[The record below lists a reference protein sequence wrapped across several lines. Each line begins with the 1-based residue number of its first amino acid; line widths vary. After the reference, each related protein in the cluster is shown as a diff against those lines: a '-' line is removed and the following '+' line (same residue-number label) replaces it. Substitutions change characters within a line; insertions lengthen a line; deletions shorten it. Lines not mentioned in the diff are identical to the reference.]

1 MDTVVLEKTKRA
13 SATKVN
19 DSLFADRRYKP
30 KKEQLTEA
38 ELDNFIEELS
48 EQVNRNMSYRFM
60 FNQYGKMLQAK

>member
-1 MDTVVLEKTKRA
+1 MLIEDI
-13 SATKVN
+13 N
-19 DSLFADRRYKP
+19 Q

-60 FNQYGKMLQAK
+60 FNQYGKMLQEK

>member
-19 DSLFADRRYKP
+19 DSLFVDRRYKP

-60 FNQYGKMLQAK
+60 FNQYGKMLQEK

>member
-48 EQVNRNMSYRFM
+48 EQVNRNM
-60 FNQYGKMLQAK
+60 